1 MASQQPTYMKAKL
14 ATGMIFILL
23 FQIALF
29 LPEVEQLDDF
39 QTENRSQINSPQGVA
54 GAMFM
59 AVESPSFDY
68 YYSGTEGS
76 RSFGSDLI
84 AVADN
89 YQSTDQS
96 PSFGGN
102 SFCNV
107 PAGYG
112 GCDDD
117 LLLILNYSSNSLEGY
132 IGGLDGS
139 ESFDTDDNSLHLA
152 STAPIWVEWPLN
164 SAPRNYSSGKMIF
177 DPSGNVISNKSMAF
191 TFDGSNSGLSAWP
204 GYYYNEKAG
213 SALQYNDTKSQ
224 VTCSIESLVALS
236 NSSSI
241 LEQFCSFQSGSYRY
255 LNSGNQWVY
264 SAPTKHFNFTNSSNL
279 QNLSISAKSGHPD
292 LYKIILTQKIT
303 NQTIDWTNP
312 KLLLNDNQGTTCVP
326 GTHQGIDNRFQ
337 YDGHHATSANHEY
350 YVATF
355 SGPIAGCKFIGTVDG
370 NNITQFYSTDRTQQ
384 YLQFNAVLTY
394 AINSTTGE
402 NIWSQYLGI
411 PSYYKK
417 IVVNENSVTF
427 CTSVAATSWV
437 SGFFVNS
444 STLNVGVLGFIKVN
458 ASTGAYESHTA
469 IAGSGISTGCGNLY
483 SEQNEIYGTAQRIS
497 YSNGNFALSNN
508 HLSVIRL
515 DSQNNIYNIYTIQT
529 GNSGIAGIFES
540 PNQNSALFVINPNNV
555 NFGSGSLAGGT
566 GIGVLFFEDDYD
578 QDNQADNVD
587 SDDDNDGYLDVNDN
601 CPRGMMG
608 WTPGASTDADSDGC
622 HFSEDLD
629 NDNDGIEDSL
639 DDCDSPANSFTST
652 PITDYDGDG
661 CRDSTEDDDDDNDNI
676 LDVNDNCI
684 KSVNN
689 SDVLTNDTD
698 SDGCGDSVED
708 YDDDNDGVFDV
719 NDQCQTYPNTWQSS
733 SNTDHDSDGCKD
745 SIEDDDDDNDG
756 INDNLDSCST
766 GKIGWIP
773 TTENDGDSDG
783 CYDANEDIDDDN
795 DGVTDSADACPKQAG
810 DSSFGSL
817 LGCPDT
823 DQDGY
828 GDNIDSCESEY
839 GTSFRDVYGCPDTD
853 GDGYSDSGDDFPD
866 DATAHSD
873 SDSDGVEDS
882 IDEFP
887 FLPGQWLDGDG
898 DGYGDN
904 PTGPTPDSCVETYGN
919 STRDIYGC
927 LDSDGDGYSD
937 INDKF
942 PNDKSKWL
950 DTDNDGVEDSDD
962 AFPLD
967 PSQQTDSDGDGAG
980 DNPTGVGADKFP
992 NDSTQWSDID
1002 GDSYG
1007 DNPNGTNPDAFITD
1021 STQWSDADGDGY
1033 GDNPSGRLY
1042 DQFPI
1047 NPTQWEDADGDG
1059 LGDNQNGTEAD
1070 PYLNDFDNDGYNDSI
1085 DILPKLPSPGDLD
1098 ADGCLDGD
1106 DAFPSNSQE
1115 CLDNDGDGE
1124 GDNADVDDDNDGW
1137 ADTDEIRLN
1146 TDPFNSAEEPVES
1159 FEIVIPGTS
1168 VGLGAWDLIG
1178 MFGGIPLFVWIG
1190 FGFVTR
1196 NTRCAKYEAMLRE
1209 ANTRDELESVA
1220 YKWEYSLMLRML
1232 GPHQGIRLERLR
1244 AELDDKFEAMAQP
1257 LSSIDNHEFDQTQM
1271 VVEEMNDTEK
1281 QVPELVTQSDY
1292 PSIEDTAQKTDEN
1305 GYEWFTAQDGT
1316 NFYRTI
1322 GSQADWVK
1330 LEN

>member
-1 MASQQPTYMKAKL
+1 MKAKL
-14 ATGMIFILL
+14 AIGLVLILVL
-23 FQIALF
+23 QISSSM
-29 LPEVEQLDDF
+29 PDVDQLEEPV
-39 QTENRSQINSPQGVA
+39 TENKSQINSPQGVNSTV
-54 GAMFM
+54 FM
-59 AVESPSFDY
+59 PVSGPRMDF
-68 YYSGTEGS
+68 YYSDGRTMT
-76 RSFGSDLI
+76 FGDDLL
-84 AVADN
+84 VAYDN
-89 YQSTDQS
+89 HEYTN
-96 PSFGGN
+96 PKFGGN
-102 SFCNV
+102 TICTGSGTHNSQCGEQTLFIINYTANSLEGIISLHHYNAQYNSGGAFEPILFDTANDTLHLMYASAYITGENWYNVEWPIGSSVRNYSAGLIIFDSSGSLISNNVNIQNGPRHSNGTYDATLWPGYFSPYTAGSTDNSHWECRPGNIIAHNETDSTLFRSCGFRGSAGGFRVFNLTGVSGNTTSFQ
-107 PAGYG
+107 
-112 GCDDD
+112 
-117 LLLILNYSSNSLEGY
+117 LNYSSQKMSLLLIQRYSSNSTLWSNAKTYYKPTSQYGPFERCSHFADLDRMSGSISDNDGLIIASMVGFDGGNNFGNSGSDDCTG
-132 IGGLDGS
+132 IGDLNGENITEIYS
-139 ESFDTDDNSLHLA
+139 V
-152 STAPIWVEWPLN
+152 WN
-164 SAPRNYSSGKMIF
+164 SA
-177 DPSGNVISNKSMAF
+177 
-191 TFDGSNSGLSAWP
+191 
-204 GYYYNEKAG
+204 
-213 SALQYNDTKSQ
+213 
-224 VTCSIESLVALS
+224 
-236 NSSSI
+236 
-241 LEQFCSFQSGSYRY
+241 
-255 LNSGNQWVY
+255 
-264 SAPTKHFNFTNSSNL
+264 
-279 QNLSISAKSGHPD
+279 
-292 LYKIILTQKIT
+292 
-303 NQTIDWTNP
+303 
-312 KLLLNDNQGTTCVP
+312 
-326 GTHQGIDNRFQ
+326 
-337 YDGHHATSANHEY
+337 
-350 YVATF
+350 
-355 SGPIAGCKFIGTVDG
+355 
-370 NNITQFYSTDRTQQ
+370 DRT
-384 YLQFNAVLTY
+384 NTWTY
-394 AINSTTGE
+394 AINSSNGESLWISSTGMQTSANKQTITNGDYVYICGISNNGYGYVNSTSI
-402 NIWSQYLGI
+402 NIGSMGI
-411 PSYYKK
+411 IILNRADGSYHNHFAASGSTSNTYPG
-417 IVVNENSVTF
+417 
-427 CTSVAATSWV
+427 CTSMFTSGGDV
-437 SGFFVNS
+437 YITMKF
-444 STLNVGVLGFIKVN
+444 
-458 ASTGAYESHTA
+458 
-469 IAGSGISTGCGNLY
+469 
-483 SEQNEIYGTAQRIS
+483 IS
-497 YSNGNFALSNN
+497 YSGNNQLSK
-508 HLSVIRL
+508 SVGKITVIRL
-515 DSQNNIYNIYTIQT
+515 DNQSNMDLVYSLT
-529 GNSGIAGIFES
+529 SGSTQWNGGIFERVTDPVLIVQD
-540 PNQNSALFVINPNNV
+540 PNSISY
-555 NFGSGSLAGGT
+555 GSGTMAGGE
-566 GIGVLFFEDDYD
+566 GFGAFFLEDDYD
-578 QDNQADNVD
+578 QDNQADNTD
-587 SDDDNDGYLDVNDN
+587 PDDDNDGYLDVNDN
-601 CPRGMMG
+601 CPRGMMD
-608 WTPGASTDADSDGC
+608 WTPGSSTDADSDGC

-629 NDNDGIEDSL
+629 NDNDGVDDSL
-639 DDCDSPANSFTST
+639 DNCDSPANSFTST

-745 SIEDDDDDNDG
+745 SLEDNDDDNDG

-828 GDNIDSCESEY
+828 GDNIDSCQSEY
-839 GTSFRDVYGCPDTD
+839 GTSFRDVYGCPDSD
-853 GDGYSDSGDDFPD
+853 GDGYSDSGDDFPN
-866 DATAHSD
+866 DASAHSD

-887 FLPGQWLDGDG
+887 FLPGQWLDNDG

-962 AFPLD
+962 DFPLD
-967 PSQQTDSDGDGAG
+967 PSQQTDSDGDGSG

-1033 GDNPSGRLY
+1033 GDNPTGRLY
-1042 DQFPI
+1042 DQFPQ
-1047 NPTQWEDADGDG
+1047 NPTQWVDDDGDG
-1059 LGDNQNGTEAD
+1059 LGDNLNGTDAD

-1098 ADGCLDGD
+1098 ADGCLDED

-1137 ADTDEIRLN
+1137 ADTDEIRLG

-1244 AELDDKFEAMAQP
+1244 AELDDKFEAMDQP
-1257 LSSIDNHEFDQTQM
+1257 LSSIENHEFDQTQM

-1322 GSQADWVK
+1322 GSQADWIK

>member
-1 MASQQPTYMKAKL
+1 MSLVCTGKAVLLLFRLYFMASQQPTYMKAKL
-14 ATGMIFILL
+14 ATGMILIFL
-23 FQIALF
+23 FQIASV
-29 LPEVEQLDDF
+29 LPEVDRLSDF
-39 QTENRSQINSPQGVA
+39 QTESRSQINSPQGVNDT
-54 GAMFM
+54 
-59 AVESPSFDY
+59 SFV
-68 YYSGTEGS
+68 SMS
-76 RSFGSDLI
+76 ARSFQYEDHKGDSKE
-84 AVADN
+84 
-89 YQSTDQS
+89 
-96 PSFGGN
+96 FGN
-102 SFCNV
+102 SLIVMQQTIWNGG
-107 PAGYG
+107 AGPQFNGNQVCPSSLTYAQ
-112 GCDDD
+112 CTHS
-117 LLLILNYSSNSLEGY
+117 LLIINYSSNTLIAHIYATTE
-132 IGGLDGS
+132 LH
-139 ESFDTDDNSLHLA
+139 FDTFENSLHI
-152 STAPIWVEWPLN
+152 STLTAGTGQNAMNVIWPIQSPV
-164 SAPRNYSSGKMIF
+164 RNYSGPGVYVFNQDGILS
-177 DPSGNVISNKSMAF
+177 SNTTNTISNK
-191 TFDGSNSGLSAWP
+191 WP
-204 GYYYNEKAG
+204 GYFTPSTVMG
-213 SALQYNDTKSQ
+213 DTSTY
-224 VTCSIESLVALS
+224 TCK
-236 NSSSI
+236 
-241 LEQFCSFQSGSYRY
+241 
-255 LNSGNQWVY
+255 LNSIVAVSDY
-264 SAPTKHFNFTNSSNL
+264 SNILQRTCWFQGGIVAGPSAGTKHFNFTNSTDFQNITVIGDRSHGYTTTYLLVITQKFTNDTIEWTHPRLLMQGASTACSTGYHSSNSPL
-279 QNLSISAKSGHPD
+279 STPYSISTGNNNTYVS
-292 LYKIILTQKIT
+292 TFWS
-303 NQTIDWTNP
+303 TISSCGW
-312 KLLLNDNQGTTCVP
+312 
-326 GTHQGIDNRFQ
+326 
-337 YDGHHATSANHEY
+337 
-350 YVATF
+350 
-355 SGPIAGCKFIGTVDG
+355 IGTVDVNNATEFYRYSSSYSFGQSALTMSLNISTGQENWKKRMGFYPIDG
-370 NNITQFYSTDRTQQ
+370 NEILLTDNDLIFCGSTHSYSQG
-384 YLQFNAVLTY
+384 FVLNQ
-394 AINSTTGE
+394 ASLNMGSI
-402 NIWSQYLGI
+402 GI
-411 PSYYKK
+411 VR
-417 IVVNENSVTF
+417 I
-427 CTSVAATSWV
+427 
-437 SGFFVNS
+437 NS
-444 STLNVGVLGFIKVN
+444 STGDYISH
-458 ASTGAYESHTA
+458 ASLL
-469 IAGSGISTGCGNLY
+469 GSGTVHGCGNSDSSGNDAFLVMQGVSYLNGQY
-483 SEQNEIYGTAQRIS
+483 SASTAIT
-497 YSNGNFALSNN
+497 L
-508 HLSVIRL
+508 VKL
-515 DSQNNIYNIYTIQT
+515 DRQNNFNHVYTISNADFGDFNIDERAIIIT
-529 GNSGIAGIFES
+529 
-540 PNQNSALFVINPNNV
+540 NPENV
-555 NFGSGSLAGGT
+555 NYGSGSMAGGDGL
-566 GIGVLFFEDDYD
+566 GIFYLQDDYD
-578 QDNQADNVD
+578 QDNQADNID

-601 CPRGMMG
+601 CPRGMMD
-608 WTPGASTDADSDGC
+608 WTPGSSTDGDSDGC

-629 NDNDGIEDSL
+629 NDNDGIDDSL
-639 DDCDSPANSFTST
+639 DNCDSPANSFTST

-661 CRDSTEDDDDDNDNI
+661 CRDSTEDYDDDNDNI
-676 LDVNDNCI
+676 LDINDNCI

-689 SDVLTNDTD
+689 SDVATNDTD

-708 YDDDNDGVFDV
+708 SDDDNDGVFDV

-828 GDNIDSCESEY
+828 GDNIDSCQSEY
-839 GTSFRDVYGCPDTD
+839 GTSFRDVYGCPDSD
-853 GDGYSDSGDDFPD
+853 GDGYSDSGDDFPN
-866 DATAHSD
+866 DASAHSD

-887 FLPGQWLDGDG
+887 FLPGQWLDNDG

-962 AFPLD
+962 DFPLD
-967 PSQQTDSDGDGAG
+967 PSQQTDSDGDGSG

-1033 GDNPSGRLY
+1033 GDNPTGRLY
-1042 DQFPI
+1042 DQFPQ
-1047 NPTQWEDADGDG
+1047 NPTQWVDDDGDG
-1059 LGDNQNGTEAD
+1059 LGDNLNGTDAD

-1098 ADGCLDGD
+1098 ADGCLDED

-1137 ADTDEIRLN
+1137 ADTDEIRLG

-1196 NTRCAKYEAMLRE
+1196 NTRCAKYETMLRE

-1292 PSIEDTAQKTDEN
+1292 PSIEDTAQKTDDN

-1322 GSQADWVK
+1322 GSQADWIK

>member
-14 ATGMIFILL
+14 ATGMILIFL
-23 FQIALF
+23 FQIASV

-39 QTENRSQINSPQGVA
+39 QTESRVQITSPQGVNDT
-54 GAMFM
+54 
-59 AVESPSFDY
+59 SFVSMSARTFQYDEHKGD
-68 YYSGTEGS
+68 SKE
-76 RSFGSDLI
+76 F
-84 AVADN
+84 
-89 YQSTDQS
+89 
-96 PSFGGN
+96 GN
-102 SFCNV
+102 SLIVMKQQQWTQNG
-107 PAGYG
+107 AGPQFNGNQVCPPSLTYQH
-112 GCDDD
+112 CTHS
-117 LLLILNYSSNSLEGY
+117 LLIINYSSNSLVGHIYASTELY
-132 IGGLDGS
+132 
-139 ESFDTDDNSLHLA
+139 FDTFENSLHISAL
-152 STAPIWVEWPLN
+152 TAGTGQFAMNVIWPIN
-164 SAPRNYSSGKMIF
+164 SPTRNYSGPALYVF
-177 DPSGNVISNKSMAF
+177 DQDGFLSSNTTNTISNK
-191 TFDGSNSGLSAWP
+191 WP
-204 GYYYNEKAG
+204 GYFT
-213 SALQYNDTKSQ
+213 SAAASQADTSSYS
-224 VTCSIESLVALS
+224 CSM
-236 NSSSI
+236 NSI
-241 LEQFCSFQSGSYRY
+241 LAVSDYSNILQRTCWFQGGMNTLVQNGQYVYRP
-255 LNSGNQWVY
+255 V
-264 SAPTKHFNFTNSSNL
+264 TKHFNFTNTTDIQNITVTGTRSSGYSTTYL
-279 QNLSISAKSGHPD
+279 LVI
-292 LYKIILTQKIT
+292 TQKFT
-303 NQTIDWTNP
+303 NDTIEWTNP
-312 KLLLNDNQGTTCVP
+312 RLLMQSASTTCP
-326 GTHQGIDNRFQ
+326 TGTGGVGSSLSTVYSKSTGNNN
-337 YDGHHATSANHEY
+337 T
-350 YVATF
+350 YVSTF
-355 SGPIAGCKFIGTVDG
+355 WNKISDCGWIGTVDG
-370 NNITQFYSTDRTQQ
+370 NNATEFYTYSSGSPLYKAALTMSLNISTGQENWKKRLGLYPTDG
-384 YLQFNAVLTY
+384 YEILLTDNDL
-394 AINSTTGE
+394 IFCGSTH
-402 NIWSQYLGI
+402 
-411 PSYYKK
+411 SY
-417 IVVNENSVTF
+417 S
-427 CTSVAATSWV
+427 
-437 SGFFVNS
+437 SGFVLNQTSLNMGSIGIVRINS
-444 STLNVGVLGFIKVN
+444 STGDYISHASLLGSGTAHGCGDSVSSGNDAFLVLQGVSYLNGQYS
-458 ASTGAYESHTA
+458 ASTA
-469 IAGSGISTGCGNLY
+469 ITL
-483 SEQNEIYGTAQRIS
+483 
-497 YSNGNFALSNN
+497 
-508 HLSVIRL
+508 VKL
-515 DSQNNIYNIYTIQT
+515 DRQNNFNHVYTVSNADFGDFNKDERAIIIT
-529 GNSGIAGIFES
+529 
-540 PNQNSALFVINPNNV
+540 NPENV
-555 NFGSGSLAGGT
+555 NYGSGSMAGGDGL
-566 GIGVLFFEDDYD
+566 GIFYLQDDYD
-578 QDNQADNVD
+578 QDNLADNID
-587 SDDDNDGYLDVNDN
+587 SDDDNDGYLDINDN
-601 CPRGMMG
+601 CPKGMMG
-608 WTPGASTDADSDGC
+608 WTPGVSTDADSDGC

-629 NDNDGIEDSL
+629 NDNDGIDDSL
-639 DDCDSPANSFTST
+639 DNCDSPANSFTST
-652 PITDYDGDG
+652 HITDYDGDG

-676 LDVNDNCI
+676 LDINDNCI

-689 SDVLTNDTD
+689 SDVTTNDSD

-708 YDDDNDGVFDV
+708 SDDDNDGVFDV

-745 SIEDDDDDNDG
+745 SLEDNDDDNDG
-756 INDNLDSCST
+756 INDNFDSCST

-773 TTENDGDSDG
+773 TAENDGDSDG
-783 CYDANEDIDDDN
+783 CFDANEDIDDDN

-839 GTSFRDVYGCPDTD
+839 GTSFRDVYGCPDSD
-853 GDGYSDSGDDFPD
+853 GDGYSNSGDDFPD

-873 SDSDGVEDS
+873 SDSDGIEDS

-919 STRDIYGC
+919 STKDIYGC

-1007 DNPNGTNPDAFITD
+1007 DNPLGTNPDAFITD
-1021 STQWSDADGDGY
+1021 ATQWSDTDGDGY
-1033 GDNPSGRLY
+1033 GDNPTGRLY
-1042 DQFPI
+1042 DQFPQ
-1047 NPTQWEDADGDG
+1047 NPTQWVDDDGDG
-1059 LGDNQNGTEAD
+1059 LGDNLNGTDAD

-1098 ADGCLDGD
+1098 ADGCLDED

-1137 ADTDEIRLN
+1137 ADTDEIRLG

-1178 MFGGIPLFVWIG
+1178 IFGGVPLFVWIG
-1190 FGFVTR
+1190 FGFITR
-1196 NTRCAKYEAMLRE
+1196 NTRCAKYEVMLRE

-1244 AELDDKFEAMAQP
+1244 AELDDKFEAMDQP
-1257 LSSIDNHEFDQTQM
+1257 LSSIDNHEFDQTKM

-1292 PSIEDTAQKTDEN
+1292 PSIEDTAQKTDDN
-1305 GYEWFTAQDGT
+1305 GYEWFTSEDGT

-1322 GSQADWVK
+1322 GSQADWTR

>member
-1 MASQQPTYMKAKL
+1 ML
-14 ATGMIFILL
+14 D
-23 FQIALF
+23 
-29 LPEVEQLDDF
+29 VDQLKDTI
-39 QTENRSQINSPQGVA
+39 TEKNSQINSPQGVNSTV
-54 GAMFM
+54 FM
-59 AVESPSFDY
+59 PVSGPRMDL
-68 YYSGTEGS
+68 YYSDGRTMT
-76 RSFGSDLI
+76 FGDDLL
-84 AVADN
+84 VTYDYHDYTN
-89 YQSTDQS
+89 
-96 PSFGGN
+96 PKFGGN
-102 SFCNV
+102 TICTGSGTANSQCGQEAIF
-107 PAGYG
+107 
-112 GCDDD
+112 
-117 LLLILNYSSNSLEGY
+117 IINYTANRLEGV
-132 IGGLDGS
+132 ISLHHSSSSSGNAFEPIL
-139 ESFDTDDNSLHLA
+139 FDTANETLHIIHH
-152 STAPIWVEWPLN
+152 STYTSGNFWYEVEWPIG
-164 SAPRNYSSGKMIF
+164 SSVRNYSAGLLIF
-177 DPSGNVISNKSMAF
+177 DYTGFLVSNNLNIHSSSSSFSWPGTHTPVGSSGGADNSYWQCRPSFITAHNDTDSTLLRSCAFRGSQYGIRVFNLTNFYGNTTQFQLDNQNQKLSLILLERFSGNATIWSNAKTYFKQASQNSEYLRCNRYADTDRMSGSISDNDGMIIASMRG
-191 TFDGSNSGLSAWP
+191 FDAGNDFISNSGGDSCTSIGDLDGENIVDIYSIYNSADRPYTWTF
-204 GYYYNEKAG
+204 A
-213 SALQYNDTKSQ
+213 
-224 VTCSIESLVALS
+224 I
-236 NSSSI
+236 
-241 LEQFCSFQSGSYRY
+241 
-255 LNSGNQWVY
+255 
-264 SAPTKHFNFTNSSNL
+264 NSSNG
-279 QNLSISAKSGHPD
+279 NSTWITATGMKYNYYKRTTTSGD
-292 LYKIILTQKIT
+292 YVYICGAG
-303 NQTIDWTNP
+303 
-312 KLLLNDNQGTTCVP
+312 DN
-326 GTHQGIDNRFQ
+326 
-337 YDGHHATSANHEY
+337 
-350 YVATF
+350 
-355 SGPIAGCKFIGTVDG
+355 AGEA
-370 NNITQFYSTDRTQQ
+370 Y
-384 YLQFNAVLTY
+384 
-394 AINSTTGE
+394 INSSKI
-402 NIWSQYLGI
+402 NI
-411 PSYYKK
+411 
-417 IVVNENSVTF
+417 
-427 CTSVAATSWV
+427 
-437 SGFFVNS
+437 
-444 STLNVGVLGFIKVN
+444 GVLGIIILN
-458 ASTGAYESHTA
+458 RDDGTYHNHLSS
-469 IAGSGISTGCGNLY
+469 SGTLSNILTGCT
-483 SEQNEIYGTAQRIS
+483 SMF
-497 YSNGNFALSNN
+497 SNGNDVYVTMKNVGYSGNNQLSK
-508 HLSVIRL
+508 SAGKITVIRL
-515 DSQNNIYNIYTIQT
+515 ENQSNINLVYSLTTDSSFWD
-529 GNSGIAGIFES
+529 GGIFERVIDPVLIVQD
-540 PNQNSALFVINPNNV
+540 PNSISY
-555 NFGSGSLAGGT
+555 GSGTMAGGE
-566 GIGVLFFEDDYD
+566 GFGAFFLEDDYD
-578 QDNQADNVD
+578 QDNQADNTD
-587 SDDDNDGYLDVNDN
+587 PDDDNDGYLDVNDN

-608 WTPGASTDADSDGC
+608 WTPGVSTDADSDGC

-629 NDNDGIEDSL
+629 NDNDGVNDSL
-639 DDCDSPANSFTST
+639 DNCDSPANSFTST

-745 SIEDDDDDNDG
+745 SLEDNDDDNDG

-828 GDNIDSCESEY
+828 GDNIDSCQSEY
-839 GTSFRDVYGCPDTD
+839 GTSFRDVYGCPDSD
-853 GDGYSDSGDDFPD
+853 GDGYSDSNDDFPD
-866 DATAHSD
+866 DASAHSD

-887 FLPGQWLDGDG
+887 FLPGQWSDSDG

-904 PTGPTPDSCVETYGN
+904 PTGPTPDSCLETYGN

-962 AFPLD
+962 DFPLD

-1021 STQWSDADGDGY
+1021 PTQWSDADGDGY

-1042 DQFPI
+1042 DMFPG
-1047 NPTQWEDADGDG
+1047 NPTQWEDADDDG

-1070 PYLNDFDNDGYNDSI
+1070 PSLNDFDNDGYNDNI
-1085 DILPKLPSPGDLD
+1085 DILPKFASPGDLD
-1098 ADGCLDGD
+1098 ADGCLDAD
-1106 DAFPSNSQE
+1106 DVFPNNPQE
-1115 CLDNDGDGE
+1115 CFDSDGDGE

-1137 ADTDEIRLN
+1137 ADTDEIRLG
-1146 TDPFNSAEEPVES
+1146 TDPLNSAQVPVES
-1159 FEIVIPGTS
+1159 FEIVIPGTT

-1178 MFGGIPLFVWIG
+1178 IFGGVPLFAWIG

-1196 NTRCAKYEAMLRE
+1196 NSRCAKYEVMLRD
-1209 ANTRDELESVA
+1209 AKTRDELEQVA
-1220 YKWEYSLMLRML
+1220 HRWEYSLMLRML

-1244 AELDDKFEAMAQP
+1244 AELDDKFEAMDQR
-1257 LSSIDNHEFDQTQM
+1257 LSSIENHEFDQTQM

-1281 QVPELVTQSDY
+1281 QVPELTSESDY
-1292 PSIEDTAQKTDEN
+1292 PSIGDAAQNFDEN
-1305 GYEWFTAQDGT
+1305 GYEWYTTQDGT

-1322 GSQADWVK
+1322 GSQAEWTK

>member
-1 MASQQPTYMKAKL
+1 MPD
-14 ATGMIFILL
+14 
-23 FQIALF
+23 
-29 LPEVEQLDDF
+29 VNQLEDTI
-39 QTENRSQINSPQGVA
+39 TENNSQINSPQGVNSTV
-54 GAMFM
+54 FM
-59 AVESPSFDY
+59 SMSSASI
-68 YYSGTEGS
+68 GTS
-76 RSFGSDLI
+76 
-84 AVADN
+84 
-89 YQSTDQS
+89 YQSNSYTFGDGLFVVNDQGTYHTGARM
-96 PSFGGN
+96 FGGSQICSTN
-102 SFCNV
+102 CYDQALYIV
-107 PAGYG
+107 
-112 GCDDD
+112 
-117 LLLILNYSSNSLEGY
+117 NYSSNTLVGI
-132 IGGLDGS
+132 IGVEDKISTQRDPML
-139 ESFDTDDNSLHLA
+139 FDTYGNTLHVIPKWVTSNSNIDLTLK
-152 STAPIWVEWPLN
+152 VEWPIG
-164 SAPRNYSSGKMIF
+164 STIRNYTGGNIIF
-177 DPSGNVISNKSMAF
+177 DSAGNKVNNNSMIYNSYNGSGAPFEWIGGGYWGNPSLAGSSTPSYYCQPNSITAYSENSSII
-191 TFDGSNSGLSAWP
+191 TRICQLSGGTYGSN
-204 GYYYNEKAG
+204 YTYN
-213 SALQYNDTKSQ
+213 L
-224 VTCSIESLVALS
+224 
-236 NSSSI
+236 
-241 LEQFCSFQSGSYRY
+241 
-255 LNSGNQWVY
+255 
-264 SAPTKHFNFTNSSNL
+264 TNSSTLPQVVMNSTNGG
-279 QNLSISAKSGHPD
+279 QQ
-292 LYKIILTQKIT
+292 ILLLIEKYTGS
-303 NQTIDWTNP
+303 TIDWTNA
-312 KLLLNDNQGTTCVP
+312 KVFLHSNFQYKACTYNAGSSDYEMVGTYSHNQGT
-326 GTHQGIDNRFQ
+326 F
-337 YDGHHATSANHEY
+337 
-350 YVATF
+350 VATYSIMGIMSSNACNGIAELNRSSRIEFGYSEWTTSSVLTFVLNSSQGAPLWMSKTGIRTNSYQQTVAHGDHVYLCGPSTGFVNGTSLNMGSGGVIKLKKSSGEYVNHIASSGGGNQYSGCTSMF
-355 SGPIAGCKFIGTVDG
+355 SDGTQIFLSLFKSVLTG
-370 NNITQFYSTDRTQQ
+370 NQLSYSTS
-384 YLQFNAVLTY
+384 QFSVVRMDN
-394 AINSTTGE
+394 NS
-402 NIWSQYLGI
+402 N
-411 PSYYKK
+411 
-417 IVVNENSVTF
+417 
-427 CTSVAATSWV
+427 
-437 SGFFVNS
+437 
-444 STLNVGVLGFIKVN
+444 LNLV
-458 ASTGAYESHTA
+458 
-469 IAGSGISTGCGNLY
+469 
-483 SEQNEIYGTAQRIS
+483 
-497 YSNGNFALSNN
+497 
-508 HLSVIRL
+508 
-515 DSQNNIYNIYTIQT
+515 YTINGALT
-529 GNSGIAGIFES
+529 GIFENTS
-540 PNQNSALFVINPNNV
+540 RRVIIIEDPNSISY
-555 NFGSGSLAGGT
+555 GSGTMAGGD
-566 GIGVLFFEDDYD
+566 GFGALLLEDDYD
-578 QDNQADNVD
+578 QDNQADNTD

-601 CPRGMMG
+601 CPRGMIG
-608 WTPGASTDADSDGC
+608 WTPGSSTDADSDGC

-629 NDNDGIEDSL
+629 NDNDGIDDSL
-639 DDCDSPANSFTST
+639 DNCDSPANSFTST
-652 PITDYDGDG
+652 PITDYDEDG

-708 YDDDNDGVFDV
+708 YDDDNDGVFDM

-745 SIEDDDDDNDG
+745 SLEDNDDDNDG

-839 GTSFRDVYGCPDTD
+839 GTSFRDVYGCPDSD
-853 GDGYSDSGDDFPD
+853 GDGYSNSGDDFPD

-1021 STQWSDADGDGY
+1021 PTQWSDADGDGY

-1042 DQFPI
+1042 DMFPE
-1047 NPTQWEDADGDG
+1047 NPTQWEDADGDS
-1059 LGDNQNGTEAD
+1059 LGDNQNGTDAD
-1070 PYLNDFDNDGYNDSI
+1070 PSLNDFDNDGYNDSI
-1085 DILPKLPSPGDLD
+1085 DILPKLASPGDLD
-1098 ADGCLDGD
+1098 ADGCLDVD
-1106 DAFPSNSQE
+1106 DIFPTNPQE
-1115 CLDNDGDGE
+1115 CFDNDGDGE

-1137 ADTDEIRLN
+1137 ADTDEERLG
-1146 TDPFNSAEEPVES
+1146 TDPLNSAQVPVES
-1159 FEIVIPGTS
+1159 FEIVIPGTT

-1178 MFGGIPLFVWIG
+1178 IFGGVPLFAWIG

-1196 NTRCAKYEAMLRE
+1196 NSRCAKYEVMLRD
-1209 ANTRDELESVA
+1209 AKTRDELEQVA
-1220 YKWEYSLMLRML
+1220 HMWEYSLMLRML

-1244 AELDDKFEAMAQP
+1244 ADLDEKFEAMDQR
-1257 LSSIDNHEFDQTQM
+1257 LSSIENHEFDQTQM

-1281 QVPELVTQSDY
+1281 QVPEITSESDY
-1292 PSIEDTAQKTDEN
+1292 PSIGDAAQNFDEN

-1322 GSQADWVK
+1322 GSQSEWTK

>member
-1 MASQQPTYMKAKL
+1 MKAKL
-14 ATGMIFILL
+14 AIGMILILL
-23 FQIALF
+23 LQIASF
-29 LPEVEQLDDF
+29 LPEVDRLEDPQIR
-39 QTENRSQINSPQGVA
+39 NISQINSPQGVNSTV
-54 GAMFM
+54 FM
-59 AVESPSFDY
+59 SMSSAALGHY
-68 YYSGTEGS
+68 
-76 RSFGSDLI
+76 
-84 AVADN
+84 
-89 YQSTDQS
+89 YQSNTYTFGDGLFVVFDNGNSNDERRFGGSLICSSSCYDQS
-96 PSFGGN
+96 LYI
-102 SFCNV
+102 V
-107 PAGYG
+107 
-112 GCDDD
+112 
-117 LLLILNYSSNSLEGY
+117 NYSSNTLEGV
-132 IGGLDGS
+132 IGIEDAIVTHNQRLL
-139 ESFDTDDNSLHLA
+139 FDTYGNTLHVIPKMMTSNSWVDL
-152 STAPIWVEWPLN
+152 TFKVEWPIGSN
-164 SAPRNYSSGKMIF
+164 IRNYTGGNIIF
-177 DPSGNVISNKSMAF
+177 DSLGNVVNNNSMVYNYYN
-191 TFDGSNSGLSAWP
+191 GSSEQIEWP
-204 GYYYNEKAG
+204 GGEYWGNP
-213 SALQYNDTKSQ
+213 SQ
-224 VTCSIESLVALS
+224 VTASPNWYCQPSSITAYSE
-236 NSSSI
+236 NSSI
-241 LEQFCSFQSGSYRY
+241 ITRICRFTGGGYY
-255 LNSGNQWVY
+255 GNY
-264 SAPTKHFNFTNSSNL
+264 TYNLTNSSTL
-279 QNLSISAKSGHPD
+279 PH
-292 LYKIILTQKIT
+292 IIMNQT
-303 NQTIDWTNP
+303 NGYSMQIVMLIEKYTGSTIDWTNGKVFIDSNSQDNVCSYDP
-312 KLLLNDNQGTTCVP
+312 GANGLEMDGSFSHNQGTF
-326 GTHQGIDNRFQ
+326 I
-337 YDGHHATSANHEY
+337 
-350 YVATF
+350 ATF
-355 SGPIAGCKFIGTVDG
+355 RIEDGIIGTGSACNGIAELNRTSRIEFTPGVGNGNPFDDVFTFVLNSSQGNPLWMSKTGVTKVGYSRTIAHGDYVYLCGGGAGYVNSTSLNIGSMGIIKLSKYSGQYVSHIAASGSTSPSGGCSNMFSDG
-370 NNITQFYSTDRTQQ
+370 NQIFLSLTQASLSGNQLSYSSS
-384 YLQFNAVLTY
+384 QFSVVRLDN
-394 AINSTTGE
+394 NSNFNLVYTLGAPLGVFENTTRPV
-402 NIWSQYLGI
+402 II
-411 PSYYKK
+411 
-417 IVVNENSVTF
+417 I
-427 CTSVAATSWV
+427 
-437 SGFFVNS
+437 S
-444 STLNVGVLGFIKVN
+444 SPNLVG
-458 ASTGAYESHTA
+458 Y
-469 IAGSGISTGCGNLY
+469 GSGTM
-483 SEQNEIYGTAQRIS
+483 
-497 YSNGNFALSNN
+497 
-508 HLSVIRL
+508 
-515 DSQNNIYNIYTIQT
+515 
-529 GNSGIAGIFES
+529 
-540 PNQNSALFVINPNNV
+540 
-555 NFGSGSLAGGT
+555 AGGD
-566 GIGVLFFEDDYD
+566 GFGAFFLEDDYD
-578 QDNQADNVD
+578 QDYQADNID
-587 SDDDNDGYLDVNDN
+587 SDDDNDGYLDINDN
-601 CPRGMMG
+601 CPRGMIN

-676 LDVNDNCI
+676 LDTNDNCI
-684 KSVNN
+684 KSMNN

-745 SIEDDDDDNDG
+745 SIEDNDDDNDG

-773 TTENDGDSDG
+773 TNENDGDSDG
-783 CYDANEDIDDDN
+783 CFDANEDIDDDN

-839 GTSFRDVYGCPDTD
+839 GTSFRDVYGCPDSD
-853 GDGYSDSGDDFPD
+853 GDGYSNSGDDFPD

-919 STRDIYGC
+919 STKDIYGC

-1007 DNPNGTNPDAFITD
+1007 DNPIGTNPDAFITD
-1021 STQWSDADGDGY
+1021 ATQWSDTDGDSY
-1033 GDNPSGRLY
+1033 GDNPTGRLY
-1042 DQFPI
+1042 DQFPQ
-1047 NPTQWEDADGDG
+1047 NPTQWVDDDGDG
-1059 LGDNQNGTEAD
+1059 LGDNLNGTDAD

-1098 ADGCLDGD
+1098 ADGCLDED

-1137 ADTDEIRLN
+1137 ADTDEIRLG

-1178 MFGGIPLFVWIG
+1178 MFGGIPLFAWIG

-1196 NTRCAKYEAMLRE
+1196 NTRCAKYEVMLRE

-1322 GSQADWVK
+1322 GSQADWTR